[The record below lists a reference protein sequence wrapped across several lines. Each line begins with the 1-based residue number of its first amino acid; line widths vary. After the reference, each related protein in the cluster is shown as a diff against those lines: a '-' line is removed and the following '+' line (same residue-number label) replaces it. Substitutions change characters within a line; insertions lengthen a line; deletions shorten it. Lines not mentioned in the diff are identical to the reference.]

1 MTYTG
6 YALQILKL
14 TENDKS
20 SNTYRILFALNC
32 YPKGVSYTDL
42 LNHAAA
48 FNQSALS
55 RTLQSCEKRK
65 LINFDPTA
73 KLYQTNYFFD
83 VSLLC
88 TDCYKW
94 LYKILNSTLIGANI
108 TLIRIAIYLIAVE
121 KIKIKDLAIV
131 LDLTEGHIK
140 NTILKLTEE
149 LGTSIITVD
158 ENFDVI
164 SANLSWFK

>member
-1 MTYTG
+1 MTYID

-48 FNQSALS
+48 FNQSSLS
-55 RTLQSCEKRK
+55 RTLNSCEKRK
-65 LINFDPTA
+65 LIKFNPTT

-83 VSLLC
+83 ISSLS
-88 TDCYKW
+88 TDCYTW
-94 LYKILNSTLIGANI
+94 LYKILNSTLVGANI
-108 TLIRIAIYLIAVE
+108 TLIRIAIYLIAVKE
-121 KIKIKDLAIV
+121 IKIADLAIV
-131 LDLTEGHIK
+131 LDLTKEHIISS
-140 NTILKLTEE
+140 ILKLTEE
-149 LGTSIITVD
+149 LGTKIIIVD
-158 ENFDVI
+158 ENFDSI
-164 SANLSWFK
+164 SANLTWFE